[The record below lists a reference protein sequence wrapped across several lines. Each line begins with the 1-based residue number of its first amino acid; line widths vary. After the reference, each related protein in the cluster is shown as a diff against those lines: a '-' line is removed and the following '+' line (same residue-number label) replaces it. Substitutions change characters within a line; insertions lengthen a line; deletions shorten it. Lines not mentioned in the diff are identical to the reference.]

1 MPRWNWGPTRWAPPI
16 GRRPSAASWEGAPAA
31 TNRARPISSRRSAG
45 IFGIFRSSLC
55 AVADDTPPRPGPATR
70 EDLRLLRAL
79 HSELDA
85 TARSGQAGFG
95 LVASLGNQSRR
106 GPIIS
111 LEKATGGPP
120 PL

>member
-1 MPRWNWGPTRWAPPI
+1 MTPCESWPTRLAPTI
-16 GRRPSAASWEGAPAA
+16 WRMTSAASSAGVPAA

-55 AVADDTPPRPGPATR
+55 AVADDTPPQPGPATR
-70 EDLRLLRAL
+70 EDLRLRRAL

-95 LVASLGNQSRR
+95 LVASLGNQ
-106 GPIIS
+106 
-111 LEKATGGPP
+111 
-120 PL
+120 